1 MRGMSNLHVV
11 VGATG
16 ALGSA
21 IVQHLHAEGANV
33 RALARNRELAES
45 MLPDG
50 IDIQP
55 VEATEAES
63 IGVGCHGASAIYNCL
78 YLPERAPE
86 IADHMIAAAG
96 ATGARLIYPSNPDVY
111 GPPLIHPIPESHP
124 HDAQSAR
131 GKRRIALEQKL
142 MDAHQRGAAE
152 IVIGRLSS
160 LYGAHMRGSLMAAVF
175 DNARLG
181 KKSYWLGNL
190 DVPHDTVYAPDV
202 AAALVLLA
210 EASDV
215 AGRAWHIPGPDA
227 LTGREFL
234 TQVYQAFGRAPNIGA
249 RSRTF
254 VKTLSFIA
262 PDAKKLLEI
271 MYQFD
276 QPFCMDGAMLA
287 AKFPDFRFTPHA
299 DAIADTAAWM
309 KAEHETA

>member
-1 MRGMSNLHVV
+1 MAKLHVV

-50 IDIQP
+50 IDIEP
-55 VEATEAES
+55 VDATDPDS
-63 IGVGCHGASAIYNCL
+63 IRAGCRGATAIYNCL
-78 YLPERAPE
+78 YLPERASE
-86 IADHMIAAAG
+86 IADSMIAAAG
-96 ATGARLIYPSNPDVY
+96 AVGARLLYPSNPDVY

-124 HDAQSAR
+124 HDATSAR
-131 GKRRIALEQKL
+131 GKRRIALEEKL
-142 MDAHQRGAAE
+142 MSAHQRGEAE

-160 LYGAHMRGSLMAAVF
+160 LYGAHMRGSLMASVF

-181 KKSYWLGNL
+181 KKSFWLGSL

-202 AAALVLLA
+202 AAVLSLLS
-210 EASDV
+210 EAPDV
-215 AGRAWHIPGPDA
+215 AGRSWHIPGPA
-227 LTGREFL
+227 PLTGRQFL
-234 TQVYQAFGRAPNIGA
+234 TLVYQAFGKTPNIGA

-276 QPFCMDGAMLA
+276 QPFCMDGAQLA
-287 AKFPDFRFTPHA
+287 ARFPDFSFTSHETA
-299 DAIADTAAWM
+299 VADTAAWM
-309 KAEHETA
+309 NAEHETA